1 MLYTLLAAMLLA
13 AILVIALPLYRQ
25 QRRFSTSSVAAV
37 AMVLLIS
44 ISVYSRIGTP
54 DADTPQAGG
63 GSSIEDMVSSLA
75 QRLEQH
81 PDDLSG
87 WKMLGRSY
95 VQTRNFPGAI
105 AAFERAVEIEGR
117 QNGQTLSD
125 LGEAILLSD
134 GGTLTGRA
142 GELFENALAVS
153 PDNQKALFYGGMAA
167 VERGDKEL
175 GAERLETLLASS
187 PPQNIQEILR
197 QQIAELRGEA
207 PLPDAAPADTE
218 PDGNAVVTVR
228 VTLGE
233 SAISEVQ
240 ADSTVF
246 IIARDPAQPSPP
258 IAAVRRRADE
268 LPAYVAIGD
277 SDAMVPGRV
286 PSGFAQLE
294 IIARVSMSGQPTA
307 QSGDWFGQQTISTA
321 ESNEIAISINEQVP

>member
-25 QRRFSTSSVAAV
+25 QRRFSTSSAAAI

-105 AAFERAVEIEGR
+105 AAFERAVEMEAGR
-117 QNGQTLSD
+117 NGQTLAD
-125 LGEAILLSD
+125 LGEVILMSD
-134 GGTLTGRA
+134 HRRPSDRA
-142 GELFENALAVS
+142 SQLFENALALA

-167 VERGDKEL
+167 IERGDKEL
-175 GAERLETLLASS
+175 GATRWERLLANS
-187 PPQNIQEILR
+187 PPENIRQILR
-197 QQIAELRGEA
+197 QQIAELRG
-207 PLPDAAPADTE
+207 AAPADVTTSA
-218 PDGNAVVTVR
+218 GGVVTVS
-228 VTLGE
+228 VSLGE
-233 SAISEVQ
+233 AAAVAVQ
-240 ADSTVF
+240 PGSTVF

-258 IAAVRRRADE
+258 IAAVRRLVSE
-268 LPAYVAIGD
+268 LPADVAIGD
-277 SDAMVPGRV
+277 SDAMIPGRV
-286 PSGFAQLE
+286 PSAFSQLE
-294 IIARVSMSGQPTA
+294 IVARVSMSGQPIA
-307 QSGDWFGQQTISTA
+307 QSGDWFGQQILSIT
-321 ESNEIAISINEQVP
+321 ESSEVAIIIDEQVP